1 MSEFYPGG
9 GKVVKATPG
18 CFSVFVS
25 YQGTLMYVINIFPY
39 FLIVYNNLDNFVY
52 AYDQC

>member
-1 MSEFYPGG
+1 M
-9 GKVVKATPG
+9 KATPV

-25 YQGTLMYVINIFPY
+25 YQGTLRYVINIFPY
-39 FLIVYNNLDNFVY
+39 FLIVYYNLDNFVY